1 MMALVEQEP
10 AFVIT
15 AFAIVG
21 IAIAEHIVDLDQSP
35 FVAVV
40 QITIAI
46 DHIITVVIDNT
57 GFVDFDR

>member
-1 MMALVEQEP
+1 MMALVELEP
-10 AFVIT
+10 AFVIA

-21 IAIAEHIVDLDQSP
+21 NAIVEHIVNLDQIPS
-35 FVAVV
+35 VAVV

-57 GFVDFDR
+57 GFVDFNH

>member
-10 AFVIT
+10 AFVIA
-15 AFAIVG
+15 AFAIDE

-35 FVAVV
+35 FVAIV

-57 GFVDFDR
+57 GFVDFNR

>member
-1 MMALVEQEP
+1 MMALVVLEP
-10 AFVIT
+10 AFVIA

-21 IAIAEHIVDLDQSP
+21 NAIVEHIVNLDQIPS
-35 FVAVV
+35 VAVV

-57 GFVDFDR
+57 GFIDFNH

>member
-1 MMALVEQEP
+1 MMALVELEL
-10 AFVIT
+10 AFVIA

-21 IAIAEHIVDLDQSP
+21 IAIVEHIVDLDQSP
-35 FVAVV
+35 FVAIV

-57 GFVDFDR
+57 GFVDFNR

>member
-1 MMALVEQEP
+1 MMALVELEP
-10 AFVIT
+10 AFVIA

-21 IAIAEHIVDLDQSP
+21 NAIVEHVVDLDQIPS
-35 FVAVV
+35 VAVV

-57 GFVDFDR
+57 GFVDFNH